1 MEVPHATV
9 SCCASGTLFS
19 IVPDSNTRRYHEC
32 AIDIYQAECA
42 IDSIVL
48 HDDLLHFE
56 ELLASR
62 PSASTEA
69 CDRAPKETG
78 LSGEYDSCIDIGSC
92 SSAMGSASAIDS
104 DVCNV
109 SINDELEM
117 RTFTI
122 RKIHSSV
129 VKKYVATRGITV
141 DKIRLSIE
149 IVSPSKVRHLIAVP
163 GRNAMKI
170 SDWIL

>member
-1 MEVPHATV
+1 MEVPHATL
-9 SCCASGTLFS
+9 SCCASGTLFF
-19 IVPDSNTRRYHEC
+19 IVPDSNIRRYHEC
-32 AIDIYQAECA
+32 AIDLYQAECA

-62 PSASTEA
+62 PSDSTEA
-69 CDRAPKETG
+69 CDRAPVETG
-78 LSGEYDSCIDIGSC
+78 LSGEYDS
-92 SSAMGSASAIDS
+92 MGSASAIDS

-109 SINDELEM
+109 SINDELGM
-117 RTFTI
+117 RTYTI

-149 IVSPSKVRHLIAVP
+149 IVSPSKVRRLIAVS
-163 GRNAMKI
+163 GRYAMKI